1 MKKSCEMCGNSDYL
15 KSYSVEGTVL
25 GLCSGCSKFGKLIK
39 TSKPIARNVDKQ
51 YERAYTRPKDIDT
64 TRVIV
69 DDVGRII
76 RNHRN
81 SLGLTTDEY
90 AQKVAEKA
98 TLINK
103 VESGKLA
110 PSLKLAEKLERLF
123 GLKLITYEQK
133 QEFSLASSDSDEV
146 TIGDIIKFK

>member
-1 MKKSCEMCGNSDYL
+1 MCGNVDYL
-15 KSYSVEGTVL
+15 KPHSVEGTVL
-25 GLCSGCSKFGKLIK
+25 NICPNCSKFGTPIK
-39 TSKPIARNVDKQ
+39 TTKPTARSVDKQ
-51 YERAYTRPKDIDT
+51 YERAYQKPVKTQDVQT
-64 TRVIV
+64 ERVV
-69 DDVGRII
+69 VEDVGRII
-76 RNHRN
+76 RDHRN

-98 TLINK
+98 TLLLK

-133 QEFSLASSDSDEV
+133 QEFSLASSDGDEV